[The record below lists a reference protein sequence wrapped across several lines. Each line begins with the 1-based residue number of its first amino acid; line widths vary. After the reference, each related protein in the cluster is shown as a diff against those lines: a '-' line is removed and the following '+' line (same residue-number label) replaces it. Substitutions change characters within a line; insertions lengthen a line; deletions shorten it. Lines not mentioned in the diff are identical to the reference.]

1 MKMTGIPIFGI
12 PFFGHIPI
20 FVLPYLFH
28 YYYYYYDSNGSYT
41 LLHCIVFHSI
51 PFIFIAFSNK
61 HACNH
66 CKNTLFIHT
75 LNSFLDSYFSAFYHY
90 RSDSLHSYQT
100 LCPSSPNNIAF
111 PSRRIRSN
119 HPTTSSAFSATST
132 PYRTTQ
138 HSLPINTNKR
148 PGFFHQA
155 VELLANIITSAFR
168 VSKRM
173 IRLQGFKRRGSQSRN
188 HRFGS
193 INQVSNR
200 GIDFPVV

>member
-1 MKMTGIPIFGI
+1 MILMGAT
-12 PFFGHIPI
+12 
-20 FVLPYLFH
+20 H
-28 YYYYYYDSNGSYT
+28 Y
-41 LLHCIVFHSI
+41 CIALHSI
-51 PFIFIAFSNK
+51 PFVVIAISNK
-61 HACNH
+61 HACYH
-66 CKNTLFIHT
+66 CNTTFFIHT
-75 LNSFLDSYFSAFYHY
+75 HNSFLDSYFTVFYHY
-90 RSDSLHSYQT
+90 PSDSPHSYQT
-100 LCPSSPNNIAF
+100 LFPSSPIHIAF